1 MRSIVIATVVIVS
14 IAGCSSAPVSRLH
27 GHYTWGHEVEAFTPC
42 GSAESFWVTGDRD
55 LLQPLRDRPSASSQL
70 EPYQPIYVE
79 VSAVPDGQATDG
91 FAADYD
97 GVYRFI
103 RLHAV
108 QEPAPTDCR
117 SHG

>member
-1 MRSIVIATVVIVS
+1 MRSIVIAAVVIII

-27 GHYTWGHEVEAFTPC
+27 GYYTWGHEVEAFTPC
-42 GSAESFWVTGDRD
+42 GSTESFWVTGDKD
-55 LLQPLRDRPSASSQL
+55 LLQRLRDRTAEISQL
-70 EPYQPIYVE
+70 EPYKPIYVE
-79 VSAVPDGQATDG
+79 VSAVPDGQATNG

-103 RLHAV
+103 GLHTV